1 MSSDEGEE
9 IDISSSSDSENES
22 PQNQEPTKEPTRKDI
37 LGPVILSTVA
47 ALGGVETDTTTGVT
61 RYVLG
66 DDCLGCLR
74 DLKKLW
80 RKDDTDDERTVA
92 RMFWETRVLEN
103 DLVPILIETAGGD
116 IVGDRRAVACAD
128 VIGAMTWPID
138 IAAEL
143 KELDEQLDEKTDYA
157 TLILAQLHYKEAL
170 SRPEVLKALQNIMM
184 PCIAKDKR
192 SRVERDSQIISLV
205 LHIFRNLLL
214 LKDPPRTST
223 SLSASTTSLAS
234 LQSRLLVS
242 LRTTGL
248 LDLFL
253 TCASNAD
260 APEFSEFNAILLEIT
275 YLIIRGVGVRDVARV
290 KEKVGKKG
298 EGQGMLGDGEDEEL
312 KALLDQ
318 EKRQRQMAKR
328 GAPTRHSRFGTTI
341 TLKTVRIFF
350 SNVYEQVLIGAQNK
364 ELYVLHRQEAI
375 TADPSEMIDGVKK
388 KRAKKAVRVNEVGVF
403 NSLSSDALGALAMFA
418 GKFVE
423 SCFNTF
429 MSCVLKD
436 IRAERPR
443 YTDKDNL
450 RLLFL
455 IKWFLEFFLLVRE
468 NQEKEQ
474 KQRGLFT
481 GALEIWPFGYV
492 SEVVEQGWAPWVLR
506 RMRAAVEEKPKLWVE
521 LHAGMDC
528 LTQLLNLIILMAQD
542 PDEATQEAAETL
554 QHQLYYN
561 GEALDVAL
569 ESLRNYKDQSI
580 AYLDSAVHLAYVLL
594 RMLEK
599 WAQSQGEIYV
609 RKKKKKARAKKGVS
623 EEEGIVDVESDED
636 NEKAAQDLVKEQM
649 FVFEKYE
656 AKFAQEDIAHACLV
670 YLARWR
676 EFTSSEQMKRV
687 VSLLH
692 RQAVKAKA
700 EGFFFK
706 VCFHAYTL
714 PIDSQKPSVTPKGPA
729 LQGSNPIDQLYT
741 TQVLQECTG
750 TSSIA
755 GRGKLYS
762 HLTYRVSVPHLE
774 LYFATSYCIAL
785 QHAHLPLFRP
795 PTRVLFQRPQ
805 AFYPKNRGQWKAY
818 SSYEPEVKP
827 KSKPAG
833 TAEVGVKKGFKTS
846 EQIGIA
852 VACLV
857 EEDSRL
863 LIDWVIDILKRVGR
877 QRQAIVEETDVVE
890 DPPSEEDEEAAA
902 ARQAALQRKIPSPE
916 AMAKFEEYHIPYIDD
931 QQSEAAAS
939 NKYLKLLMR
948 LVGFTCTDDDA
959 LELEWH
965 VPKQI
970 TPSELQTSQN
980 VIEQYLTNPIDL
992 QGKKAKDHLS
1002 TKRRT
1007 QRKREEVSS
1016 SSSEE
1021 SKGLSDSG
1029 GEDFLPNDEASV
1041 QKRAA
1046 RRAAREERR
1055 AAKRHRREE
1064 RETKKRE
1071 RKKKEV
1077 QVYKSA
1083 ETIEDS
1089 DAELGD
1095 DDAFFARERELRAKA
1110 EQAGQGNYASGTML
1124 EHGTK
1129 KRKNKEG
1136 GKKRKGKR
1144 AVGVPEAEAEAPSE
1158 GDEDQN
1164 NNSPEDTQPVTKP
1177 RPRPRPKPKQPS
1189 PSASPKSVAGDVP
1202 APSEEEEEPAVRTR
1216 PRPRPKI
1223 PVESDEE

>member
-1 MSSDEGEE
+1 
-9 IDISSSSDSENES
+9 
-22 PQNQEPTKEPTRKDI
+22 
-37 LGPVILSTVA
+37 
-47 ALGGVETDTTTGVT
+47 
-61 RYVLG
+61 
-66 DDCLGCLR
+66 
-74 DLKKLW
+74 
-80 RKDDTDDERTVA
+80 
-92 RMFWETRVLEN
+92 
-103 DLVPILIETAGGD
+103 
-116 IVGDRRAVACAD
+116 
-128 VIGAMTWPID
+128 
-138 IAAEL
+138 
-143 KELDEQLDEKTDYA
+143 
-157 TLILAQLHYKEAL
+157 
-170 SRPEVLKALQNIMM
+170 
-184 PCIAKDKR
+184 
-192 SRVERDSQIISLV
+192 
-205 LHIFRNLLL
+205 
-214 LKDPPRTST
+214 
-223 SLSASTTSLAS
+223 
-234 LQSRLLVS
+234 
-242 LRTTGL
+242 
-248 LDLFL
+248 
-253 TCASNAD
+253 
-260 APEFSEFNAILLEIT
+260 
-275 YLIIRGVGVRDVARV
+275 
-290 KEKVGKKG
+290 
-298 EGQGMLGDGEDEEL
+298 
-312 KALLDQ
+312 
-318 EKRQRQMAKR
+318 MAKR

-341 TLKTVRIFF
+341 TLKT
-350 SNVYEQVLIGAQNK
+350 NK

-443 YTDKDNL
+443 YTEKDNL

-455 IKWFLEFFLLVRE
+455 TKWFLEFFLLVRE

-528 LTQLLNLIILMAQD
+528 LTQLLNLIVLMAQD

-561 GEALDVAL
+561 GEALDIAL

-599 WAQSQGEIYV
+599 WAQSQGEMYV
-609 RKKKKKARAKKGVS
+609 RKKKKKSRAKKAKGVS

-706 VCFHAYTL
+706 VSTL
-714 PIDSQKPSVTPKGPA
+714 I
-729 LQGSNPIDQLYT
+729 
-741 TQVLQECTG
+741 
-750 TSSIA
+750 
-755 GRGKLYS
+755 
-762 HLTYRVSVPHLE
+762 
-774 LYFATSYCIAL
+774 
-785 QHAHLPLFRP
+785 
-795 PTRVLFQRPQ
+795 LFQSILKNQAALPKDQPYKDLVQLINFILRKFFKNAQEHPLLLVE

-833 TAEVGVKKGFKTS
+833 SAEVGVKKGFKTS

-863 LIDWVIDILKRVGR
+863 LVDWVIDILKRVGR
-877 QRQAIVEETDVVE
+877 QRQAIVEDTDVVE
-890 DPPSEEDEEAAA
+890 DPPSDEDEEAAA
-902 ARQAALQRKIPSPE
+902 ARQAALQKKVPSSE
-916 AMAKFEEYHIPYIDD
+916 AMDKFEEYHIPYIDD
-931 QQSEAAAS
+931 QQSEAATS

-959 LELEWH
+959 LEVEWH
-965 VPKQI
+965 VPKQL

-980 VIEQYLTNPIDL
+980 VIEQYLTEPIDL

-1021 SKGLSDSG
+1021 SKGLSDSA

-1041 QKRAA
+1041 QKRTA
-1046 RRAAREERR
+1046 RRAARDERR

-1110 EQAGQGNYASGTML
+1110 EQAGQGNYASATML

-1144 AVGVPEAEAEAPSE
+1144 AVDVPDAEAEAEAEAEAPSE
-1158 GDEDQN
+1158 EGGD
-1164 NNSPEDTQPVTKP
+1164 NSAPEDAQPVTKPRP

-1189 PSASPKSVAGDVP
+1189 PLASPKSVVDDVV
-1202 APSEEEEEPAVRTR
+1202 APSDEEEEPAVRPR

>member
-1 MSSDEGEE
+1 MSSDEGDE
-9 IDISSSSDSENES
+9 IDISSSESDSENES
-22 PQNQEPTKEPTRKDI
+22 PPNLEQPTKEATRKDI
-37 LGPVILSTVA
+37 LGPVIHSTVA
-47 ALGGVETDTTTGVT
+47 ALGGVETDATTGIT

-116 IVGDRRAVACAD
+116 VVGDKRAVACAD

-138 IAAEL
+138 IASEL

-157 TLILAQLHYKEAL
+157 TLFLAQLHYKEAL
-170 SRPEVLKALQNIMM
+170 ARPEVLKALQNIMM

-192 SRVERDSQIISLV
+192 SRTERDVQIISLV

-223 SLSASTTSLAS
+223 SLSASTTSLVS

-260 APEFSEFNAILLEIT
+260 APEFSEFSAVLLEIT
-275 YLIIRGVGVRDVARV
+275 YLIIRGVAVRDVARV
-290 KEKVGKKG
+290 KEKVAKNG
-298 EGQGMLGDGEDEEL
+298 EGRGMLGDGGDEQL

-318 EKRQRQMAKR
+318 EKRQNQMAKR

-341 TLKTVRIFF
+341 TLKT
-350 SNVYEQVLIGAQNK
+350 NK

-375 TADPSEMIDGVKK
+375 TADPSEIIDGVKK
-388 KRAKKAVRVNEVGVF
+388 KRAKKAVRVDEVGVF
-403 NSLSSDALGALAMFA
+403 NSLNSEALGALAMFA

-436 IRAERPR
+436 IKAERPR
-443 YTDKDNL
+443 YTEKDNL

-455 IKWFLEFFLLVRE
+455 TKWFLEFFLLVRE
-468 NQEKEQ
+468 NQEKER
-474 KQRGLFT
+474 KQRGLFP

-492 SEVVEQGWAPWVLR
+492 SEVVEHGWAPWVLR
-506 RMRAAVEEKPKLWVE
+506 RMRAAVDEKPKLWVE

-528 LTQLLNLIILMAQD
+528 LTQLLNLIVLMAQD
-542 PDEATQEAAETL
+542 PEEATQEAAETL

-569 ESLRNYKDQSI
+569 DSLRNYKDQSI

-609 RKKKKKARAKKGVS
+609 RKRKKKSRAKKAKGVS

-636 NEKAAQDLVKEQM
+636 DEKAAKDLVKEQM

-676 EFTSSEQMKRV
+676 EFTSSEQMRRV

-692 RQAVKAKA
+692 RQAIKAKA

-706 VCFHAYTL
+706 VSTL
-714 PIDSQKPSVTPKGPA
+714 M
-729 LQGSNPIDQLYT
+729 
-741 TQVLQECTG
+741 
-750 TSSIA
+750 
-755 GRGKLYS
+755 
-762 HLTYRVSVPHLE
+762 
-774 LYFATSYCIAL
+774 
-785 QHAHLPLFRP
+785 
-795 PTRVLFQRPQ
+795 LFQSILKNQSSLPKDQPHKDLIQLINFILRKFFKNAQEHPLLLVE
-805 AFYPKNRGQWKAY
+805 AFYPKNRGQWKSY

-827 KSKPAG
+827 KSKSAG
-833 TAEVGVKKGFKTS
+833 TAE
-846 EQIGIA
+846 QIGVA

-857 EEDSRL
+857 EEDSKL

-890 DPPSEEDEEAAA
+890 DPPSDEDEEAAA
-902 ARQAALQRKIPSPE
+902 IRQAALQKKVPSPE
-916 AMAKFEEYHIPYIDD
+916 AMNKFEEYRIPYLDD
-931 QQSEAAAS
+931 QQTEAATS

-965 VPKQI
+965 VPKQL

-980 VIEQYLTNPIDL
+980 VIEQYLTSPIDL
-992 QGKKAKDHLS
+992 QGKKAKDHLT
-1002 TKRRT
+1002 TKRKA
-1007 QRKREEVSS
+1007 QRRRDEHEASS

-1021 SKGLSDSG
+1021 SKRLSESG
-1029 GEDFLPNDEASV
+1029 EEDFLPNDEASV

-1064 RETKKRE
+1064 RESKKRE

-1095 DDAFFARERELRAKA
+1095 DDEFFAKERELMEKA
-1110 EQAGQGNYASGTML
+1110 NQAGQGTYASATML
-1124 EHGTK
+1124 QHGTK
-1129 KRKNKEG
+1129 KRRNKEG

-1144 AVGVPEAEAEAPSE
+1144 AVDAPEAEAEAE
-1158 GDEDQN
+1158 ALTEEDQN
-1164 NNSPEDTQPVTKP
+1164 NSSPEDAQPVTKPRP

-1189 PSASPKSVAGDVP
+1189 PPASPKSVAEDIAVP
-1202 APSEEEEEPAVRTR
+1202 SDGGEEEEPAVRTR
-1216 PRPRPKI
+1216 PRPRPRI
-1223 PVESDEE
+1223 PVESDEIGRGGRRGAGCTNQTSASSKDSGGKR

>member
-1 MSSDEGEE
+1 MSSDEGDVV
-9 IDISSSSDSENES
+9 DITSSESDSEGDSAQNEE
-22 PQNQEPTKEPTRKDI
+22 QKPTTEPTRRDI
-37 LGPVILSTVA
+37 LGPIIHSTVA
-47 ALGGVETDTTTGVT
+47 ALGGVETDAKTGVT

-92 RMFWETRVLEN
+92 RVFWETRVLAN

-116 IVGDRRAVACAD
+116 VVGDKRAVACAD
-128 VIGAMTWPID
+128 VIAAMTWPID

-143 KELDEQLDEKTDYA
+143 KELDEQLDERTDYA
-157 TLILAQLHYKEAL
+157 TLVLAQLHYKEAL
-170 SRPEVLKALQNIMM
+170 SRPEVLKALQNVMM

-192 SRVERDSQIISLV
+192 SRTERDGQIISLV
-205 LHIFRNLLL
+205 LYIFRNLLL
-214 LKDPPRTST
+214 LKDPPRTSE

-234 LQSRLLVS
+234 LQSRLLTS

-260 APEFSEFNAILLEIT
+260 VPEFSEFSAVLLEIT
-275 YLIIRGVGVRDVARV
+275 YLIIRGVAPRDVAKV
-290 KEKVGKKG
+290 QEKVKKNG
-298 EGQGMLGDGEDEEL
+298 EGRGMLGDGEDEEL

-341 TLKTVRIFF
+341 ALKT
-350 SNVYEQVLIGAQNK
+350 NK
-364 ELYVLHRQEAI
+364 EQYILHRQEAI
-375 TADPSEMIDGVKK
+375 TADPSEMIDMVKK
-388 KRAKKAVRVNEVGVF
+388 KRAKKTVRVNEVGVF
-403 NSLSSDALGALAMFA
+403 NPLSSEALAALAMFA

-436 IRAERPR
+436 LKSERPK
-443 YTDKDNL
+443 YTEKDNL

-455 IKWFLEFFLLVRE
+455 TKWFLEFFLLVRE
-468 NQEKEQ
+468 NQEKER
-474 KQRGLFT
+474 KKRALFA
-481 GALEIWPFGYV
+481 GALDTWPFGYV
-492 SEVVEQGWAPWVLR
+492 SEVVENGWAPWVLR

-528 LTQLLNLIILMAQD
+528 LTQLLNLIVLMAQD

-569 ESLRNYKDQSI
+569 DSLRGYKDQSI
-580 AYLDSAVHLAYVLL
+580 AYLDSAVYLAYVLL

-599 WAQSQGEIYV
+599 WAHSQGEIYV
-609 RKKKKKARAKKGVS
+609 RKRKKKARAKKAKGVS
-623 EEEGIVDVESDED
+623 EEEGIVDVGSDED
-636 NEKAAQDLVKEQM
+636 DQKAADDLVKEQM

-676 EFTSSEQMKRV
+676 EFTSAEQMRRV
-687 VSLLH
+687 VGLLH
-692 RQAVKAKA
+692 RQAVKSKA

-706 VCFHAYTL
+706 VSTL
-714 PIDSQKPSVTPKGPA
+714 S
-729 LQGSNPIDQLYT
+729 
-741 TQVLQECTG
+741 
-750 TSSIA
+750 
-755 GRGKLYS
+755 
-762 HLTYRVSVPHLE
+762 
-774 LYFATSYCIAL
+774 
-785 QHAHLPLFRP
+785 
-795 PTRVLFQRPQ
+795 LFQSILKNQSSFPKDQPYKDLIQLVNFILRKFFKNAQEHPLLLVE

-818 SSYEPEVKP
+818 SSYEPEVKQ

-833 TAEVGVKKGFKTS
+833 KAEVGVKKGFKAS

-857 EEDSRL
+857 EEDSKL

-877 QRQAIVEETDVVE
+877 QRQAIVEETDVVDE
-890 DPPSEEDEEAAA
+890 PPSDEDEEAAA
-902 ARQAALQRKIPSPE
+902 ARQAALQKKVPSQE
-916 AMAKFEEYHIPYIDD
+916 AMDKFEEYRIPYLDD
-931 QQSEAAAS
+931 QQSEAATS

-965 VPKQI
+965 VPKQL

-980 VIEQYLTNPIDL
+980 VIEQFLANPIDL
-992 QGKKAKDHLS
+992 QGKKAKEHLT
-1002 TKRRT
+1002 TKRST
-1007 QRKREEVSS
+1007 RKRREEYEASS

-1021 SKGLSDSG
+1021 SQGLSDSG
-1029 GEDFLPNDEASV
+1029 QEDFLPNDEASV

-1055 AAKRHRREE
+1055 EAKRRRREE
-1064 RETKKRE
+1064 RESKKRE

-1083 ETIEDS
+1083 EIIEDS

-1095 DDAFFARERELRAKA
+1095 DDAFFARERELMEKAK
-1110 EQAGQGNYASGTML
+1110 QAGQGTYASTTML

-1129 KRKNKEG
+1129 KKNKEG
-1136 GKKRKGKR
+1136 GKKRRGKR
-1144 AVGVPEAEAEAPSE
+1144 ATADAPEAGVEGEAPAEE
-1158 GDEDQN
+1158 GGDQN
-1164 NNSPEDTQPVTKP
+1164 DSSPEDTQPVAKPRP
-1177 RPRPRPKPKQPS
+1177 RPRPRPKPRQAS
-1189 PSASPKSVAGDVP
+1189 PSASPKSVAEDVA
-1202 APSEEEEEPAVRTR
+1202 APKSEGEEEEEEEGLAVR
-1216 PRPRPKI
+1216 PRPRPRPRI
-1223 PVESDEE
+1223 QVESEEE

>member
-1 MSSDEGEE
+1 MSSDEGDVV
-9 IDISSSSDSENES
+9 DISSSESDSGDGSSRNEE
-22 PQNQEPTKEPTRKDI
+22 QKDAKEATRRDI
-37 LGPVILSTVA
+37 LGPVIHSTVA
-47 ALGGVETDTTTGVT
+47 ALGGVETDATTGVT

-92 RMFWETRVLEN
+92 RVFWETRVLQN

-116 IVGDRRAVACAD
+116 VVGDKRAVACAD

-143 KELDEQLDEKTDYA
+143 KELDEQLDERTDYA
-157 TLILAQLHYKEAL
+157 TLVLAQLHYKEAL
-170 SRPEVLKALQNIMM
+170 ARPEALKALQNIIM
-184 PCIAKDKR
+184 PCMAKDKR
-192 SRVERDSQIISLV
+192 SRSERDSQVISLV

-214 LKDPPRTST
+214 LKDPPRASS
-223 SLSASTTSLAS
+223 SLSASSTSLVS

-260 APEFSEFNAILLEIT
+260 APEFSEFSAVLLEIT
-275 YLIIRGVGVRDVARV
+275 YLIIRGVGVRDVAKVR
-290 KEKVGKKG
+290 EKVARKG
-298 EGQGMLGDGEDEEL
+298 EGGMLGDGEDEEL
-312 KALLDQ
+312 KALLEQ
-318 EKRQRQMAKR
+318 EKMQRKIVKR

-341 TLKTVRIFF
+341 ALK
-350 SNVYEQVLIGAQNK
+350 ANK
-364 ELYVLHRQEAI
+364 EQYILHRQEAI
-375 TADPSEMIDGVKK
+375 KADPSDMIDMVKK
-388 KRAKKAVRVNEVGVF
+388 KRAKKTVRVDEVGVF
-403 NSLSSDALGALAMFA
+403 NPLSSEAHGALAMFA

-436 IRAERPR
+436 IKSERPK
-443 YTDKDNL
+443 YTEKDNL

-455 IKWFLEFFLLVRE
+455 TKWFLEFFLLVRE
-468 NQEKEQ
+468 NQEKER
-474 KQRGLFT
+474 KQRGLFA
-481 GALEIWPFGYV
+481 GASELWPFGYV
-492 SEVVEQGWAPWVLR
+492 SEVVEHGWAPWVLR

-569 ESLRNYKDQSI
+569 ESLRGYKDQSI
-580 AYLDSAVHLAYVLL
+580 AYLDSAVHLAFVLL

-599 WAQSQGEIYV
+599 WALTQGEIYV
-609 RKKKKKARAKKGVS
+609 RKKKKKSRAKKAKGVS
-623 EEEGIVDVESDED
+623 EEEGIVDVESDEGE
-636 NEKAAQDLVKEQM
+636 EKTTEDLVKEQM

-676 EFTSSEQMKRV
+676 EFTSPEQMRRIV
-687 VSLLH
+687 GLLH

-706 VCFHAYTL
+706 VSTL
-714 PIDSQKPSVTPKGPA
+714 A
-729 LQGSNPIDQLYT
+729 
-741 TQVLQECTG
+741 
-750 TSSIA
+750 
-755 GRGKLYS
+755 
-762 HLTYRVSVPHLE
+762 
-774 LYFATSYCIAL
+774 
-785 QHAHLPLFRP
+785 
-795 PTRVLFQRPQ
+795 LFQSILKNQASLPKDQPYKDLVQLINFVLRRFFKNAQEHPLLLVEASYYFYLAYPVSGPHPRVALHLN

-833 TAEVGVKKGFKTS
+833 KAEVGVKKGFKTS

-857 EEDSRL
+857 EEDSKQ
-863 LIDWVIDILKRVGR
+863 LIDWVMDVLKRVGR
-877 QRQAIVEETDVVE
+877 QRQAIVEETDAVE
-890 DPPSEEDEEAAA
+890 EPPSDEDEEAAA
-902 ARQAALQRKIPSPE
+902 ARQAALQKKVPSQE
-916 AMAKFEEYHIPYIDD
+916 AMDNFEEYRIPYLDD
-931 QQSEAAAS
+931 QQSEAATS

-948 LVGFTCTDDDA
+948 LVGFTCTDDDT
-959 LELEWH
+959 LEPEWH
-965 VPKQI
+965 VPKQL

-980 VIEQYLTNPIDL
+980 VIEQYLVNPIDL
-992 QGKKAKDHLS
+992 QGKKAKEHLT
-1002 TKRRT
+1002 TKRATR
-1007 QRKREEVSS
+1007 RKREEHEASS

-1029 GEDFLPNDEASV
+1029 EDDFLPNDEASV

-1055 AAKRHRREE
+1055 AAKRQRREE
-1064 RETKKRE
+1064 RESKKRE

-1077 QVYKSA
+1077 QIYKSA
-1083 ETIEDS
+1083 EVIVDS

-1095 DDAFFARERELRAKA
+1095 DDAFFAKERELMEKAK
-1110 EQAGQGNYASGTML
+1110 QAGQGTYASATML

-1129 KRKNKEG
+1129 RRRDKPAGQKR
-1136 GKKRKGKR
+1136 RGKR
-1144 AVGVPEAEAEAPSE
+1144 ANDAEPSTEHGDEQNDNSEEEAPL
-1158 GDEDQN
+1158 
-1164 NNSPEDTQPVTKP
+1164 TTKP
-1177 RPRPRPKPKQPS
+1177 RARPRPRPKPKQLS
-1189 PSASPKSVAGDVP
+1189 PEASPKGNVEDTGARSSG
-1202 APSEEEEEPAVRTR
+1202 EEEEPAVRAR
-1216 PRPRPKI
+1216 PRPRPRI

>member
-1 MSSDEGEE
+1 MSSDEGDVV
-9 IDISSSSDSENES
+9 DISSSENSSESESHQNEEQQAS
-22 PQNQEPTKEPTRKDI
+22 KEPTRRDI
-37 LGPVILSTVA
+37 LGPIIHSTVA
-47 ALGGVETDTTTGVT
+47 ALGGVETDPKTGVT

-92 RMFWETRVLEN
+92 RVFWETRVLVN
-103 DLVPILIETAGGD
+103 DLVPILIETAEGGV
-116 IVGDRRAVACAD
+116 VGDKRAVACAD

-143 KELDEQLDEKTDYA
+143 KELDEQLDERTDYA
-157 TLILAQLHYKEAL
+157 TLVLAQLHYKEAL
-170 SRPEVLKALQNIMM
+170 SRSEVLKALQNIMM

-192 SRVERDSQIISLV
+192 SRTDRDSQIISLV
-205 LHIFRNLLL
+205 LYIIRNLLL

-260 APEFSEFNAILLEIT
+260 TPEFSEFSAVLLEIT
-275 YLIIRGVGVRDVARV
+275 YLIIRGVGVRDVAKV
-290 KEKVGKKG
+290 KEKVAKNG
-298 EGQGMLGDGEDEEL
+298 EGRGMLGDGEDEQL

-318 EKRQRQMAKR
+318 EKRHRQIAKR

-341 TLKTVRIFF
+341 TLKT
-350 SNVYEQVLIGAQNK
+350 NK
-364 ELYVLHRQEAI
+364 EQYILHRQEAI
-375 TADPSEMIDGVKK
+375 TADPSEMIDMVKK
-388 KRAKKAVRVNEVGVF
+388 KRAKKTVRLNEVGVF
-403 NSLSSDALGALAMFA
+403 NSLSSEALGALAMFA

-436 IRAERPR
+436 IKSERPR
-443 YTDKDNL
+443 YTEKDNL

-455 IKWFLEFFLLVRE
+455 TKWFLEFFLLVRE
-468 NQEKEQ
+468 NQEKEH
-474 KQRGLFT
+474 KQRALF
-481 GALEIWPFGYV
+481 GALDIWPFGYV
-492 SEVVEQGWAPWVLR
+492 SEVVEHGWAPWVLR

-528 LTQLLNLIILMAQD
+528 LTQLLNLIMLMAQD

-569 ESLRNYKDQSI
+569 ESLRNYKDQSV

-599 WAQSQGEIYV
+599 WAHSQGEMYV
-609 RKKKKKARAKKGVS
+609 RKKKKKSRAKKAKGVS

-636 NEKAAQDLVKEQM
+636 DEKAAKDLVKEQM
-649 FVFEKYE
+649 FVFDNYE

-676 EFTSSEQMKRV
+676 EFTSSEQMRRV
-687 VSLLH
+687 VGLLH

-706 VCFHAYTL
+706 VSTLSLFQSILKNQSSLPKDQPYKDLIQLINFILRKFFKNAQEHPLLLVEASYILTSPIPRFSSSPRSAFHANT
-714 PIDSQKPSVTPKGPA
+714 A
-729 LQGSNPIDQLYT
+729 HH
-741 TQVLQECTG
+741 
-750 TSSIA
+750 
-755 GRGKLYS
+755 YS
-762 HLTYRVSVPHLE
+762 
-774 LYFATSYCIAL
+774 
-785 QHAHLPLFRP
+785 
-795 PTRVLFQRPQ
+795 
-805 AFYPKNRGQWKAY
+805 AFYPKNRGQWKSY
-818 SSYEPEVKP
+818 SSYEPEVKQ

-833 TAEVGVKKGFKTS
+833 SAEVGVKKGFKTS

-852 VACLV
+852 VACLA
-857 EEDSRL
+857 EEDSKL
-863 LIDWVIDILKRVGR
+863 LVDWVIDVLKRVGR
-877 QRQAIVEETDVVE
+877 QRQTIVEETDVVE
-890 DPPSEEDEEAAA
+890 EPPSDEDEEAAA
-902 ARQAALQRKIPSPE
+902 ARQAALQKKVPSQE
-916 AMAKFEEYHIPYIDD
+916 AMDKFEEYRIPYIDD
-931 QQSEAAAS
+931 QQSEAATS

-965 VPKQI
+965 VPRQI

-980 VIEQYLTNPIDL
+980 VIEQYLVNPIDL
-992 QGKKAKDHLS
+992 QGKKAKEHL
-1002 TKRRT
+1002 TAKRRT
-1007 QRKREEVSS
+1007 QRKRDEYEAPS
-1016 SSSEE
+1016 SSSED

-1029 GEDFLPNDEASV
+1029 EEDFLPNDEASV

-1055 AAKRHRREE
+1055 TAKRHRREE
-1064 RETKKRE
+1064 REAKKRE

-1083 ETIEDS
+1083 EIIEDS

-1095 DDAFFARERELRAKA
+1095 DDAFFARERELMEKAK
-1110 EQAGQGNYASGTML
+1110 QAGQGAYASATML

-1136 GKKRKGKR
+1136 GKKRRGKR
-1144 AVGVPEAEAEAPSE
+1144 ATDTPAAEAEAEAPTEE
-1158 GDEDQN
+1158 GEDQN
-1164 NNSPEDTQPVTKP
+1164 NSSPEGAQPVTKPRP

-1189 PSASPKSVAGDVP
+1189 PTSSPKSVAEDVA
-1202 APSEEEEEPAVRTR
+1202 APSSDGEEEEPAVRAR
-1216 PRPRPKI
+1216 PRPRPRI

>member
-1 MSSDEGEE
+1 MSSDEGDVV
-9 IDISSSSDSENES
+9 DISSSESDSESESHQNEE
-22 PQNQEPTKEPTRKDI
+22 QQPTKEPTRRDI
-37 LGPVILSTVA
+37 LGPIIHSTVA
-47 ALGGVETDTTTGVT
+47 ALGGVETDPKTGVT

-92 RMFWETRVLEN
+92 RVFWETRVLAN
-103 DLVPILIETAGGD
+103 DLVPILIETAGGGV
-116 IVGDRRAVACAD
+116 VGDKRAVACAD

-143 KELDEQLDEKTDYA
+143 KELDEQLDERTDYA
-157 TLILAQLHYKEAL
+157 TLVLAQLHYKEAL
-170 SRPEVLKALQNIMM
+170 AHPEVLKALQNVMM

-192 SRVERDSQIISLV
+192 SRTERDSQIISLV

-223 SLSASTTSLAS
+223 SLSSSTTSLAS

-260 APEFSEFNAILLEIT
+260 TPEFSEFSAVLLEIT
-275 YLIIRGVGVRDVARV
+275 YLIVRGVGARDVARV
-290 KEKVGKKG
+290 KEKVAKNG
-298 EGQGMLGDGEDEEL
+298 EGRGMLGDGEDEQL

-341 TLKTVRIFF
+341 ALKT
-350 SNVYEQVLIGAQNK
+350 NK
-364 ELYVLHRQEAI
+364 EQYILHRQEAI
-375 TADPSEMIDGVKK
+375 TADPSEMIDMVKK
-388 KRAKKAVRVNEVGVF
+388 KRAKKTVRLNEVGVF
-403 NSLSSDALGALAMFA
+403 NSLSSEALGALAMFA

-436 IRAERPR
+436 IKSERPK
-443 YTDKDNL
+443 YTEKDNL

-455 IKWFLEFFLLVRE
+455 TKWFLEFFLLVRE
-468 NQEKEQ
+468 NQEKER
-474 KQRGLFT
+474 KQRALFA
-481 GALEIWPFGYV
+481 GALNIWPFGYV
-492 SEVVEQGWAPWVLR
+492 SEVVEHGWAPWVLR

-528 LTQLLNLIILMAQD
+528 LTQLLNLIMLMAQD

-580 AYLDSAVHLAYVLL
+580 AYLDSAVQLAYVLL

-599 WAQSQGEIYV
+599 WAHSQGEMYV
-609 RKKKKKARAKKGVS
+609 RKRKKKSRAKKAKGVS
-623 EEEGIVDVESDED
+623 EEEGIVDVQSDED
-636 NEKAAQDLVKEQM
+636 DEKAAEDLVKEQM
-649 FVFEKYE
+649 FVFDKYE

-676 EFTSSEQMKRV
+676 EFTSSEQMRRV
-687 VSLLH
+687 VGLLH

-706 VCFHAYTL
+706 VSTL
-714 PIDSQKPSVTPKGPA
+714 S
-729 LQGSNPIDQLYT
+729 
-741 TQVLQECTG
+741 
-750 TSSIA
+750 
-755 GRGKLYS
+755 
-762 HLTYRVSVPHLE
+762 
-774 LYFATSYCIAL
+774 
-785 QHAHLPLFRP
+785 
-795 PTRVLFQRPQ
+795 LFQSILKNQSSLPKDQPYKDLIQLINFILRKFFKSAQEYPLLL
-805 AFYPKNRGQWKAY
+805 AFYPKNRGQWKSY
-818 SSYEPEVKP
+818 SSYEPEVKQ

-857 EEDSRL
+857 EEDGKL
-863 LIDWVIDILKRVGR
+863 LVDWVIDILKRVGR
-877 QRQAIVEETDVVE
+877 QRQAIVEETDAAE
-890 DPPSEEDEEAAA
+890 EPPSDEDEEAAA
-902 ARQAALQRKIPSPE
+902 ARQAALQKKVPSQE
-916 AMAKFEEYHIPYIDD
+916 AMDKFEEYRIPYLDD
-931 QQSEAAAS
+931 QQSEAATS

-959 LELEWH
+959 VELEWH
-965 VPKQI
+965 VPKQL

-980 VIEQYLTNPIDL
+980 VIEQYLANPIDL
-992 QGKKAKDHLS
+992 QGKKAKEHLT

-1007 QRKREEVSS
+1007 RRKRDEYEASS
-1016 SSSEE
+1016 SSSDD

-1029 GEDFLPNDEASV
+1029 EEDFLPNDEASV

-1083 ETIEDS
+1083 EIIEDS

-1095 DDAFFARERELRAKA
+1095 DDAFFARERELMEKAK
-1110 EQAGQGNYASGTML
+1110 QAGQGAYASTTML

-1136 GKKRKGKR
+1136 GRKRMGKR
-1144 AVGVPEAEAEAPSE
+1144 MADVLAAEAEAEAPTE
-1158 GDEDQN
+1158 EVEDEN
-1164 NNSPEDTQPVTKP
+1164 HSSPEDAQPVTKPRP

-1189 PSASPKSVAGDVP
+1189 PTASPKSVVEDVA
-1202 APSEEEEEPAVRTR
+1202 APSSDGEEGEPVVRAR
-1216 PRPRPKI
+1216 PRPRPRI

>member
-1 MSSDEGEE
+1 MSSDEGDE
-9 IDISSSSDSENES
+9 IDISSSENDSESDSENQS
-22 PQNQEPTKEPTRKDI
+22 PQNQEPTKEPTRRDI
-37 LGPVILSTVA
+37 LGPIIHSTVA
-47 ALGGVETDTTTGVT
+47 ALGGVETEATTGVT

-116 IVGDRRAVACAD
+116 IVGDKRPVACAD

-143 KELDEQLDEKTDYA
+143 KELDEQLDEKTDYT

-192 SRVERDSQIISLV
+192 SRAERDSQIISLV

-223 SLSASTTSLAS
+223 SLSASTTSLVS

-260 APEFSEFNAILLEIT
+260 APEFSEFNAVLLEIT
-275 YLIIRGVGVRDVARV
+275 YLIVRGVGVRDVARV
-290 KEKVGKKG
+290 KEKVGKTG
-298 EGQGMLGDGEDEEL
+298 EARGMLGDGEDEQL

-341 TLKTVRIFF
+341 TLKT
-350 SNVYEQVLIGAQNK
+350 NK

-375 TADPSEMIDGVKK
+375 TADPSEIIDGVKK

-403 NSLSSDALGALAMFA
+403 NSLSSEALGALAMFA

-429 MSCVLKD
+429 MLSVLKD
-436 IRAERPR
+436 IKAERPR

-455 IKWFLEFFLLVRE
+455 TKWFLEFFLLVRE
-468 NQEKEQ
+468 NQEKEH
-474 KQRGLFT
+474 KQRGLFA

-492 SEVVEQGWAPWVLR
+492 SEVVEHGWAPWVLR

-599 WAQSQGEIYV
+599 WAQSQGEMYV
-609 RKKKKKARAKKGVS
+609 RKKKKKSRAKKAKGVS
-623 EEEGIVDVESDED
+623 EEEGIVDVESDDD
-636 NEKAAQDLVKEQM
+636 NEKPTEDLVKEQM
-649 FVFEKYE
+649 FVFDKYE

-676 EFTSSEQMKRV
+676 EFTSPEQMKRI

-706 VCFHAYTL
+706 VSTLMLFQSILKNQASLPKDQPYKDLIQLINFILRKFFKNVQEHPLLLVEASYTL
-714 PIDSQKPSVTPKGPA
+714 
-729 LQGSNPIDQLYT
+729 
-741 TQVLQECTG
+741 
-750 TSSIA
+750 TS
-755 GRGKLYS
+755 
-762 HLTYRVSVPHLE
+762 
-774 LYFATSYCIAL
+774 
-785 QHAHLPLFRP
+785 
-795 PTRVLFQRPQ
+795 PT

-852 VACLV
+852 VACLA
-857 EEDSRL
+857 EEDNKL
-863 LIDWVIDILKRVGR
+863 LVDWVIDILKRVGR
-877 QRQAIVEETDVVE
+877 QRQTIVEETDAVE
-890 DPPSEEDEEAAA
+890 DPPSDEDEEAAA
-902 ARQAALQRKIPSPE
+902 AREAALQKKVPSAE
-916 AMAKFEEYHIPYIDD
+916 AMAKFEEYRIPYLDD
-931 QQSEAAAS
+931 QQSEAATS

-965 VPKQI
+965 VPKQL

-980 VIEQYLTNPIDL
+980 VIEQYLANPIDL
-992 QGKKAKDHLS
+992 QGKKAKDHLT
-1002 TKRRT
+1002 TKRQTR
-1007 QRKREEVSS
+1007 RKRVEDEVSS
-1016 SSSEE
+1016 PSSEE
-1021 SKGLSDSG
+1021 SKGLSESG
-1029 GEDFLPNDEASV
+1029 EEDFLPNDEASV

-1055 AAKRHRREE
+1055 AAKRQRREE
-1064 RETKKRE
+1064 RESKKRE

-1095 DDAFFARERELRAKA
+1095 DDAFFARERELMEKA
-1110 EQAGQGNYASGTML
+1110 NKAGQGAYASATML

-1136 GKKRKGKR
+1136 GKKRMGKR
-1144 AVGVPEAEAEAPSE
+1144 AVNAPKSDADDDAASE
-1158 GDEDQN
+1158 KDEDQDDS
-1164 NNSPEDTQPVTKP
+1164 SPEVQPVAKPRP

-1189 PSASPKSVAGDVP
+1189 PPTSPKSVTEDVT
-1202 APSEEEEEPAVRTR
+1202 APLSEEEEPVVRTK

>member
-341 TLKTVRIFF
+341 TLKT
-350 SNVYEQVLIGAQNK
+350 NK

-706 VCFHAYTL
+706 VSTL
-714 PIDSQKPSVTPKGPA
+714 I
-729 LQGSNPIDQLYT
+729 
-741 TQVLQECTG
+741 
-750 TSSIA
+750 
-755 GRGKLYS
+755 
-762 HLTYRVSVPHLE
+762 
-774 LYFATSYCIAL
+774 
-785 QHAHLPLFRP
+785 
-795 PTRVLFQRPQ
+795 LFQSILKNQASLPKDQPYKDLIQLINFILRKFFKNAQEHPLLLVE

>member
-9 IDISSSSDSENES
+9 IDISSSSGSENES
-22 PQNQEPTKEPTRKDI
+22 PQNQEPAKEPTRKDI
-37 LGPVILSTVA
+37 LGPVIHSTVA
-47 ALGGVETDTTTGVT
+47 ALGGVETDATTGVT

-116 IVGDRRAVACAD
+116 IVGDKRAVACAD

-192 SRVERDSQIISLV
+192 SRVERDNQIISLV

-275 YLIIRGVGVRDVARV
+275 YLIVRGVGVRDVARV

-298 EGQGMLGDGEDEEL
+298 EGRGMLGDGEDEEL

-341 TLKTVRIFF
+341 TLKT
-350 SNVYEQVLIGAQNK
+350 NK

-443 YTDKDNL
+443 YTEKDNL

-455 IKWFLEFFLLVRE
+455 TKWFLEFFLLVRE

-528 LTQLLNLIILMAQD
+528 LTQLLNLIVLMAQD

-561 GEALDVAL
+561 GEALDIAL

-599 WAQSQGEIYV
+599 WAQSQGEMYV
-609 RKKKKKARAKKGVS
+609 RKKKKKSRAKKAKGVS

-706 VCFHAYTL
+706 VSTL
-714 PIDSQKPSVTPKGPA
+714 ILFQSILKNQAALPK
-729 LQGSNPIDQLYT
+729 DQPYKDLV
-741 TQVLQECTG
+741 QLINFILRKFFKNAQEHPLLLVEA
-750 TSSIA
+750 I
-755 GRGKLYS
+755 
-762 HLTYRVSVPHLE
+762 PHLE
-774 LYFATSYCIAL
+774 FYFATSYCITL
-785 QHAHLPLFRP
+785 KHAHLPLFRP
-795 PTRVLFQRPQ
+795 PTRVLFERPQ

-833 TAEVGVKKGFKTS
+833 SAEVGVKKGFKTS

-863 LIDWVIDILKRVGR
+863 LVDWVIDILKRVGR
-877 QRQAIVEETDVVE
+877 QRQAIVEDTDVVE
-890 DPPSEEDEEAAA
+890 DPPSDEDEEAAA
-902 ARQAALQRKIPSPE
+902 ARQAALQKKVPSSE
-916 AMAKFEEYHIPYIDD
+916 AMDKFEEYHIPYIDD
-931 QQSEAAAS
+931 QQSEAATS

-959 LELEWH
+959 LEVEWH
-965 VPKQI
+965 VPKQL

-980 VIEQYLTNPIDL
+980 VIEQYLTEPIDL

-1021 SKGLSDSG
+1021 SKGLSDSA

-1041 QKRAA
+1041 QKRTA
-1046 RRAAREERR
+1046 RRAARDERR

-1110 EQAGQGNYASGTML
+1110 EQAGQGNYASATML

-1144 AVGVPEAEAEAPSE
+1144 AVDVPDAEAEAEAEAEAPSE
-1158 GDEDQN
+1158 EGGD
-1164 NNSPEDTQPVTKP
+1164 NSAPEDAQPVTKPRP

-1189 PSASPKSVAGDVP
+1189 PLASPKSVVDDVV
-1202 APSEEEEEPAVRTR
+1202 APSDEEEEPAVRPR

>member
-1 MSSDEGEE
+1 MSSDEGDTV
-9 IDISSSSDSENES
+9 DISSSGSDSENES
-22 PQNQEPTKEPTRKDI
+22 IQNEEQQPHKELTRRDI
-37 LGPVILSTVA
+37 LGPIIHSTVS
-47 ALGGVETDTTTGVT
+47 ALGGVETDSQTGVT

-103 DLVPILIETAGGD
+103 DLVPILIETAGGGA
-116 IVGDRRAVACAD
+116 VGDKRAVACAD

-143 KELDEQLDEKTDYA
+143 KELDEQLDERTDYA

-170 SRPEVLKALQNIMM
+170 ARPEALKALQNVMM

-192 SRVERDSQIISLV
+192 SRTERDIQIISLV
-205 LHIFRNLLL
+205 LYIFRNLLL
-214 LKDPPRTST
+214 LKDPPRTTT
-223 SLSASTTSLAS
+223 SLSSSTTSLAS

-260 APEFSEFNAILLEIT
+260 TPEFSEFSAVLLEIT

-290 KEKVGKKG
+290 KEKVTKNG
-298 EGQGMLGDGEDEEL
+298 EGRGMLGDGEDEQL

-318 EKRQRQMAKR
+318 EKRRKRIANR
-328 GAPTRHSRFGTTI
+328 GAPTRHSRFGTTVAI
-341 TLKTVRIFF
+341 KT
-350 SNVYEQVLIGAQNK
+350 NK
-364 ELYVLHRQEAI
+364 EMYVLHRQEAI
-375 TADPSEMIDGVKK
+375 TADPSEMIDMVKK
-388 KRAKKAVRVNEVGVF
+388 KRAKKIVRVNEVGVF
-403 NSLSSDALGALAMFA
+403 NSLSSEALAALAMFA

-436 IRAERPR
+436 IKLERPK
-443 YTDKDNL
+443 YTEKDNL

-455 IKWFLEFFLLVRE
+455 TKWFLEFFLLVRE
-468 NQEKEQ
+468 NQEKER
-474 KQRGLFT
+474 KQRALFA
-481 GALEIWPFGYV
+481 GAMEVWPFGYV
-492 SEVVEQGWAPWVLR
+492 SEVVEHG

-521 LHAGMDC
+521 LQAGMDC
-528 LTQLLNLIILMAQD
+528 LTQLLNLIVLMAQD

-569 ESLRNYKDQSI
+569 DSLRNYKDQSI

-599 WAQSQGEIYV
+599 WAHSQGEIYV
-609 RKKKKKARAKKGVS
+609 RKRKKKSRAKKVKGVS

-636 NEKAAQDLVKEQM
+636 EGKAAEDLVKEQM

-656 AKFAQEDIAHACLV
+656 AKFAQEDIAHSCLV

-676 EFTSSEQMKRV
+676 EFTSSEQMRRV
-687 VSLLH
+687 VGLLH

-700 EGFFFK
+700 EGFSSRCEVSTLSLFQSILKNQASLPKDQPHKDLTQLINFILRKFFK
-706 VCFHAYTL
+706 SA
-714 PIDSQKPSVTPKGPA
+714 
-729 LQGSNPIDQLYT
+729 
-741 TQVLQECTG
+741 QE
-750 TSSIA
+750 
-755 GRGKLYS
+755 
-762 HLTYRVSVPHLE
+762 H
-774 LYFATSYCIAL
+774 
-785 QHAHLPLFRP
+785 PL
-795 PTRVLFQRPQ
+795 LLIE

-833 TAEVGVKKGFKTS
+833 KAEVGVKKGFKTS

-852 VACLV
+852 VDVSLARRSSVCLTNGRV
-857 EEDSRL
+857 Q
-863 LIDWVIDILKRVGR
+863 ILKRVGR
-877 QRQAIVEETDVVE
+877 QRQAIVEETDASE
-890 DPPSEEDEEAAA
+890 EPPSDEDEEAAA
-902 ARQAALQRKIPSPE
+902 ARQAALQKKVPSAE
-916 AMAKFEEYHIPYIDD
+916 AMDKFEEYRIPYLDD
-931 QQSEAAAS
+931 QQSEAATS

-948 LVGFTCTDDDA
+948 LVGFTCTEDDT
-959 LELEWH
+959 LEPEWH
-965 VPKQI
+965 VPKQL

-980 VIEQYLTNPIDL
+980 VIEQYLANPLDL
-992 QGKKAKDHLS
+992 QGKKAKDHLT
-1002 TKRRT
+1002 TKRGTRR
-1007 QRKREEVSS
+1007 QRDEPDVSS
-1016 SSSEE
+1016 SSSED
-1021 SKGLSDSG
+1021 SKGLSDSA

-1041 QKRAA
+1041 QKRAE

-1055 AAKRHRREE
+1055 AAKRQRREE
-1064 RETKKRE
+1064 RESKKRE

-1077 QVYKSA
+1077 QIYKSA
-1083 ETIEDS
+1083 EIIEDS

-1095 DDAFFARERELRAKA
+1095 DDAFFAKEKELMEKAK
-1110 EQAGQGNYASGTML
+1110 QAGQGTYASGTML

-1136 GKKRKGKR
+1136 GKKKKGKR
-1144 AVGVPEAEAEAPSE
+1144 AVEASKAGADAEASAEEADGQNDSAL
-1158 GDEDQN
+1158 EDVR
-1164 NNSPEDTQPVTKP
+1164 PAARPRP
-1177 RPRPRPKPKQPS
+1177 RPRPRPKPTQPS
-1189 PSASPKSVAGDVP
+1189 PSASPKSVVEDVA
-1202 APSEEEEEPAVRTR
+1202 APSSEGEEPAVRPR
-1216 PRPRPKI
+1216 PRPRPRI

>member
-1 MSSDEGEE
+1 MSSDEGDTV
-9 IDISSSSDSENES
+9 DISSSESDSENYS
-22 PQNQEPTKEPTRKDI
+22 PQNEEQQPAKERTRREI
-37 LGPVILSTVA
+37 LGPTIHSTVS
-47 ALGGVETDTTTGVT
+47 ALGGVETDSQTGVT

-80 RKDDTDDERTVA
+80 RKDDDDDERTVA

-103 DLVPILIETAGGD
+103 DLVPILIETAGGGV
-116 IVGDRRAVACAD
+116 VGDKRAVACAD

-157 TLILAQLHYKEAL
+157 TLLLAQLHYKEAL
-170 SRPEVLKALQNIMM
+170 SRPEALKALQNVMM

-192 SRVERDSQIISLV
+192 SRTERDIQIISLV
-205 LHIFRNLLL
+205 LYIFRNLLL
-214 LKDPPRTST
+214 LKDPPRTTT
-223 SLSASTTSLAS
+223 SLSSSATSLAS

-260 APEFSEFNAILLEIT
+260 TPEFSEFSAVLLEIT

-290 KEKVGKKG
+290 KEKVTKKG
-298 EGQGMLGDGEDEEL
+298 EGRGMLGDGEDEQL

-318 EKRQRQMAKR
+318 EKRQKQIANR
-328 GAPTRHSRFGTTI
+328 GAPTRHSRFGTTVAI
-341 TLKTVRIFF
+341 KT
-350 SNVYEQVLIGAQNK
+350 NK

-375 TADPSEMIDGVKK
+375 TADPSEMIDMVKK
-388 KRAKKAVRVNEVGVF
+388 KRAKKIVRVNEVGVF
-403 NSLSSDALGALAMFA
+403 NSLSSEALAALAMFA
-418 GKFVE
+418 GKFIE

-436 IRAERPR
+436 IKLERPK
-443 YTDKDNL
+443 YTEKDNL

-455 IKWFLEFFLLVRE
+455 TKWFLEFFLLVRE
-468 NQEKEQ
+468 NQEKER
-474 KQRGLFT
+474 KQRALFA
-481 GALEIWPFGYV
+481 GAMDVWPFGYV
-492 SEVVEQGWAPWVLR
+492 SEVVEHGWAPWVLR

-521 LHAGMDC
+521 LQAGMDC
-528 LTQLLNLIILMAQD
+528 LTQLLNLIVLMAQD

-569 ESLRNYKDQSI
+569 ESLRGYKDQSI

-599 WAQSQGEIYV
+599 WAHSQGEIYV
-609 RKKKKKARAKKGVS
+609 RKRKKKSRAKKAKGVS

-636 NEKAAQDLVKEQM
+636 EGKAAEDLVKEQM

-676 EFTSSEQMKRV
+676 EFTSSEQMRRV
-687 VSLLH
+687 VGLLH

-706 VCFHAYTL
+706 VSTL
-714 PIDSQKPSVTPKGPA
+714 S
-729 LQGSNPIDQLYT
+729 
-741 TQVLQECTG
+741 
-750 TSSIA
+750 
-755 GRGKLYS
+755 
-762 HLTYRVSVPHLE
+762 
-774 LYFATSYCIAL
+774 
-785 QHAHLPLFRP
+785 
-795 PTRVLFQRPQ
+795 LFQSILKNQTSLPKDQPHKDLIQLINFILRKFFKSAQEHPLLLVE

-833 TAEVGVKKGFKTS
+833 KAEVGVKKGFKTS

-857 EEDSRL
+857 EEDNRL

-877 QRQAIVEETDVVE
+877 QRQAIVEETDAAKE
-890 DPPSEEDEEAAA
+890 PPSDEDEEAAA
-902 ARQAALQRKIPSPE
+902 ARQAALQKKVPSPE
-916 AMAKFEEYHIPYIDD
+916 AMDKFEEYRIPYLDD
-931 QQSEAAAS
+931 QQSEAATS

-948 LVGFTCTDDDA
+948 LVGFTCTDDDT
-959 LELEWH
+959 LEPEWH
-965 VPKQI
+965 VPKQL

-980 VIEQYLTNPIDL
+980 VIEQYLANPIDL
-992 QGKKAKDHLS
+992 QGKKAKDHLT
-1002 TKRRT
+1002 TKRGTR
-1007 QRKREEVSS
+1007 RRRDEPEVSS
-1016 SSSEE
+1016 SSSDE
-1021 SKGLSDSG
+1021 SKGLSDSA

-1041 QKRAA
+1041 QKRAE

-1055 AAKRHRREE
+1055 AAKRQRREE
-1064 RETKKRE
+1064 RESKKRE

-1083 ETIEDS
+1083 EIIEDS

-1095 DDAFFARERELRAKA
+1095 DDAFFAKEKELMEKAKK
-1110 EQAGQGNYASGTML
+1110 AGQGAYASTTMQ

-1144 AVGVPEAEAEAPSE
+1144 ATDQSKAEAEAPTEE
-1158 GDEDQN
+1158 GGDQN
-1164 NNSPEDTQPVTKP
+1164 SSAPEDAQPVARLRP
-1177 RPRPRPKPKQPS
+1177 RPRPRPKPTQPS
-1189 PSASPKSVAGDVP
+1189 PSASPKSVLEDVTAP
-1202 APSEEEEEPAVRTR
+1202 PSEGEELVVR
-1216 PRPRPKI
+1216 PRPRPRPRI

>member
-1 MSSDEGEE
+1 MSSDEGDAV
-9 IDISSSSDSENES
+9 DISSSESDSENES
-22 PQNQEPTKEPTRKDI
+22 PLNEEQKPTKEPTRRDI
-37 LGPVILSTVA
+37 LGPVIHSTVA
-47 ALGGVETDTTTGVT
+47 ALGGVETDAATGVT

-92 RMFWETRVLEN
+92 RVFWETRVLQN

-116 IVGDRRAVACAD
+116 VVGDKRAVACAD

-143 KELDEQLDEKTDYA
+143 KELDEQLDERTDYA
-157 TLILAQLHYKEAL
+157 TLVLAQLHYKEAL
-170 SRPEVLKALQNIMM
+170 ARPEALKALQNIIM
-184 PCIAKDKR
+184 PCMAKDKR
-192 SRVERDSQIISLV
+192 SRSERDIQIISLV

-214 LKDPPRTST
+214 LKDPPRTSS
-223 SLSASTTSLAS
+223 SLSASSTSLAH
-234 LQSRLLVS
+234 LQSRLLLS

-253 TCASNAD
+253 TCTSNAD
-260 APEFSEFNAILLEIT
+260 TPEFSEFSAVLLEIT
-275 YLIIRGVGVRDVARV
+275 YLIIRGVGVRDVV
-290 KEKVGKKG
+290 KVREKVARKG
-298 EGQGMLGDGEDEEL
+298 EGGMLGDGEDEQL

-341 TLKTVRIFF
+341 ALKT
-350 SNVYEQVLIGAQNK
+350 NK
-364 ELYVLHRQEAI
+364 EQYILHRQEAI
-375 TADPSEMIDGVKK
+375 KADPSEMIDMVKK
-388 KRAKKAVRVNEVGVF
+388 KRTKKTVRVDEVGVF
-403 NSLSSDALGALAMFA
+403 NPLSSEALGALAMFA

-436 IRAERPR
+436 IKSERPK
-443 YTDKDNL
+443 YTEKDNL

-455 IKWFLEFFLLVRE
+455 TKWFLEFFLLVRE
-468 NQEKEQ
+468 NQEKER
-474 KQRGLFT
+474 KQRGLFA
-481 GALEIWPFGYV
+481 GAPELWPFGYV
-492 SEVVEQGWAPWVLR
+492 SEVVEHGWAPWVLR

-569 ESLRNYKDQSI
+569 ESLRGYKDQSI

-599 WAQSQGEIYV
+599 WALTQGEIYV
-609 RKKKKKARAKKGVS
+609 RKKKKSRAKKAKGVS
-623 EEEGIVDVESDED
+623 EEEGIVDVESDQGED
-636 NEKAAQDLVKEQM
+636 KTTEELVKEQM

-670 YLARWR
+670 YLGRWR
-676 EFTSSEQMKRV
+676 GFTSSEQMRRI

-706 VCFHAYTL
+706 VSTL
-714 PIDSQKPSVTPKGPA
+714 A
-729 LQGSNPIDQLYT
+729 
-741 TQVLQECTG
+741 
-750 TSSIA
+750 
-755 GRGKLYS
+755 
-762 HLTYRVSVPHLE
+762 
-774 LYFATSYCIAL
+774 
-785 QHAHLPLFRP
+785 
-795 PTRVLFQRPQ
+795 LFQSILKDQASLPKDQPYKDLIQLINFVLRKFFKNAQEHPLLLVEASYSLPFLPCFRTSPRTALHLN

-827 KSKPAG
+827 KSKPTG
-833 TAEVGVKKGFKTS
+833 NAEVGVKKGFKTS

-857 EEDSRL
+857 EEDSKQ
-863 LIDWVIDILKRVGR
+863 LIDWVVDVLKRVGR
-877 QRQAIVEETDVVE
+877 QRQAIVEATDVPE
-890 DPPSEEDEEAAA
+890 DPPSDEDEEAAA
-902 ARQAALQRKIPSPE
+902 ARQAALQKKVPSQE
-916 AMAKFEEYHIPYIDD
+916 AMDKFEEYRIPYLDD
-931 QQSEAAAS
+931 QQSEAATS

-948 LVGFTCTDDDA
+948 LVGFTCTEDDT
-959 LELEWH
+959 LEPEWH
-965 VPKQI
+965 VPKQL

-992 QGKKAKDHLS
+992 QGKKAKEHL
-1002 TKRRT
+1002 TAKRRT
-1007 QRKREEVSS
+1007 RRKRDEYEASS
-1016 SSSEE
+1016 SSSEG

-1029 GEDFLPNDEASV
+1029 GEDFLPNDEASL

-1064 RETKKRE
+1064 RESKKRE
-1071 RKKKEV
+1071 RKKKEE
-1077 QVYKSA
+1077 QIYKSA
-1083 ETIEDS
+1083 EIIEDS

-1095 DDAFFARERELRAKA
+1095 DEAFFAKERELMEKAK
-1110 EQAGQGNYASGTML
+1110 QAGQGNYASATML

-1129 KRKNKEG
+1129 RRKNKEG
-1136 GKKRKGKR
+1136 SQKRRGKR
-1144 AVGVPEAEAEAPSE
+1144 TQDTSE
-1158 GDEDQN
+1158 VNADPPTENADDQN
-1164 NNSPEDTQPVTKP
+1164 DNSEEESQPITKPRP

-1189 PSASPKSVAGDVP
+1189 PEALSKSIVDDIGTR
-1202 APSEEEEEPAVRTR
+1202 SSGEEEEPIARAR
-1216 PRPRPKI
+1216 PRPRPRI
-1223 PVESDEE
+1223 PAESDEE

>member
-1 MSSDEGEE
+1 MKNRRGNTLMSSDEGD
-9 IDISSSSDSENES
+9 IVDISSSESDSENES
-22 PQNQEPTKEPTRKDI
+22 PQNEEQQPIKEPTRRDI
-37 LGPVILSTVA
+37 LGPVIQSTVA
-47 ALGGVETDTTTGVT
+47 ALGGVETDAATGVT

-92 RMFWETRVLEN
+92 RVFWETRVLQN

-116 IVGDRRAVACAD
+116 IVGDKRAVACAD

-143 KELDEQLDEKTDYA
+143 KELDEQLDERTDYA
-157 TLILAQLHYKEAL
+157 TLVLAQLHYKEAL
-170 SRPEVLKALQNIMM
+170 ARPEVLKALQNIIM
-184 PCIAKDKR
+184 PCMAKDKR
-192 SRVERDSQIISLV
+192 SRSERDTQIISLV
-205 LHIFRNLLL
+205 LYIFRNLLL
-214 LKDPPRTST
+214 LKDPPRASS
-223 SLSASTTSLAS
+223 SLSASSTSLAS

-253 TCASNAD
+253 TCTSNAD
-260 APEFSEFNAILLEIT
+260 APEFSEFSAVLLEIT
-275 YLIIRGVGVRDVARV
+275 YLIIRGVGVRDVAKV
-290 KEKVGKKG
+290 KEKVARKG
-298 EGQGMLGDGEDEEL
+298 EGGMLGDGEDEQL

-318 EKRQRQMAKR
+318 EKRQRQIAKR

-341 TLKTVRIFF
+341 ALKT
-350 SNVYEQVLIGAQNK
+350 NK
-364 ELYVLHRQEAI
+364 EQYILHRQEAI
-375 TADPSEMIDGVKK
+375 KADPSEMIDMVKK
-388 KRAKKAVRVNEVGVF
+388 KRAKKTVRVDEVGVF
-403 NSLSSDALGALAMFA
+403 NPLSSEALGALAMFA

-436 IRAERPR
+436 IKSERPK
-443 YTDKDNL
+443 YTEKDNL

-455 IKWFLEFFLLVRE
+455 TKWFLEFFLMVRE
-468 NQEKEQ
+468 NQEKERKQ
-474 KQRGLFT
+474 KGLVA
-481 GALEIWPFGYV
+481 GALELWPFGYV
-492 SEVVEQGWAPWVLR
+492 SEVVEHGWAPWVLR

-542 PDEATQEAAETL
+542 PDEANQEAAETL

-569 ESLRNYKDQSI
+569 ESLRGYKDQSI

-599 WAQSQGEIYV
+599 WAHSQGEMYV
-609 RKKKKKARAKKGVS
+609 RKKKKSLTKKAKGVS
-623 EEEGIVDVESDED
+623 EEEGIVDVDSDEGE
-636 NEKAAQDLVKEQM
+636 EKATEDLVKEQM

-676 EFTSSEQMKRV
+676 EFTSSEQMRRIV
-687 VSLLH
+687 GLLH

-706 VCFHAYTL
+706 VSTL
-714 PIDSQKPSVTPKGPA
+714 A
-729 LQGSNPIDQLYT
+729 
-741 TQVLQECTG
+741 
-750 TSSIA
+750 
-755 GRGKLYS
+755 
-762 HLTYRVSVPHLE
+762 
-774 LYFATSYCIAL
+774 
-785 QHAHLPLFRP
+785 
-795 PTRVLFQRPQ
+795 LFQSILKNQ
-805 AFYPKNRGQWKAY
+805 ASLPKDQPYKDLLQLINFILRKFFKNAQEHPLLLVEAFFPKNRGQWKAY

-833 TAEVGVKKGFKTS
+833 KAEVGVKKGFKTS

-857 EEDSRL
+857 EEDSRS
-863 LIDWVIDILKRVGR
+863 LIDWVVDVLKRVGR
-877 QRQAIVEETDVVE
+877 QRQAIVEETDAGE
-890 DPPSEEDEEAAA
+890 DPPSDEDEEAAA
-902 ARQAALQRKIPSPE
+902 ARQAALQKKVPSQE
-916 AMAKFEEYHIPYIDD
+916 AMNKFEEYRIPYLDD
-931 QQSEAAAS
+931 QQSEAATS

-959 LELEWH
+959 LEPEWH
-965 VPKQI
+965 VPKQL

-980 VIEQYLTNPIDL
+980 VIEQYLANPIDL
-992 QGKKAKDHLS
+992 QGKKAKEHLTAKRS
-1002 TKRRT
+1002 TR
-1007 QRKREEVSS
+1007 RKREEYEESS

-1021 SKGLSDSG
+1021 SKGLSDTG
-1029 GEDFLPNDEASV
+1029 EEDFLPNDEASV
-1041 QKRAA
+1041 QRRAA

-1055 AAKRHRREE
+1055 AAKRQRREE
-1064 RETKKRE
+1064 RESKKRE

-1083 ETIEDS
+1083 EIIEDS

-1095 DDAFFARERELRAKA
+1095 DDAFFAKERELMEKAK
-1110 EQAGQGNYASGTML
+1110 QAGQGAYASGTML

-1129 KRKNKEG
+1129 KRKKKEG
-1136 GKKRKGKR
+1136 DQKRRGKR
-1144 AVGVPEAEAEAPSE
+1144 TKDVFEADAEPLIGNDDDDGSNSEKEAE
-1158 GDEDQN
+1158 
-1164 NNSPEDTQPVTKP
+1164 PVSKPRP

-1189 PSASPKSVAGDVP
+1189 PEESPKSVAEDVDARSSGDEGP
-1202 APSEEEEEPAVRTR
+1202 IVRAR
-1216 PRPRPKI
+1216 PRPRPRI